1 MSRKDHKLDA
11 GAAKENKPGRLTR
24 YVQTAKRLH
33 AEPKS
38 IGPMMR
44 EALVRVWSARG
55 GGFYGLGYVVAFIVI
70 EVRMF
75 TGEILDSSSVAG
87 FALAQIFEYAIR
99 VSFLSF
105 INVFLAFVWP
115 VYVLNFAGGYGIAAL
130 LLGYIAF
137 EKLLR
142 PVVES
147 HFPELVVV
155 REQRERKKGR
165 KAEARGRPRA
175 RKAEN
180 AQRSSGAAESDNDE

>member
-1 MSRKDHKLDA
+1 MSRKGHKLDA
-11 GAAKENKPGRLTR
+11 GAAQEKKPGRLTR

-75 TGEILDSSSVAG
+75 TGEILDSSSVAD

-105 INVFLAFVWP
+105 INVFLAFIWP

-165 KAEARGRPRA
+165 KAEARGRGRA

-180 AQRSSGAAESDNDE
+180 AQRSSGVAESDNDE

>member
-1 MSRKDHKLDA
+1 MSRKGHKLDA
-11 GAAKENKPGRLTR
+11 GAAQENKPGRLTR
-24 YVQTAKRLH
+24 YVQTAKRLR

-38 IGPMMR
+38 IAPMMR

-70 EVRMF
+70 EVQMF
-75 TGEILDSSSVAG
+75 TGEILDSSSVAD

-105 INVFLAFVWP
+105 INVFLAFIWP

-165 KAEARGRPRA
+165 KAEARGRGRA

-180 AQRSSGAAESDNDE
+180 AQRSSGVAESDNDE